1 MTSESQVRLYAVSN
15 PVAFT
20 NYHDHEAALFIRMHE
35 LIGDSLEQG
44 ENPVGMIEDYLGISY
59 NSGESV
65 EEIAAFLFQTGAM
78 EKALWDLKDNWSVF
92 DPSLPEGSL
101 VHGGTPREESVAIY
115 QEITL
120 KSYLETL
127 STIFDR

>member
-1 MTSESQVRLYAVSN
+1 MTTESQVRLYAVSN

-20 NYHDHEAALFIRMHE
+20 NYNDHEAALFIRLHE
-35 LIGDSLEQG
+35 LIAASLEQG
-44 ENPVGMIEDYLGISY
+44 ENPIGMIEDYLGITY

-65 EEIAAFLFQTGAM
+65 EEIATFLFQSGAM

-92 DPSLPEGSL
+92 DPSLPEASL
-101 VHGGTPREESVAIY
+101 VRGGLPQSEGLAIY